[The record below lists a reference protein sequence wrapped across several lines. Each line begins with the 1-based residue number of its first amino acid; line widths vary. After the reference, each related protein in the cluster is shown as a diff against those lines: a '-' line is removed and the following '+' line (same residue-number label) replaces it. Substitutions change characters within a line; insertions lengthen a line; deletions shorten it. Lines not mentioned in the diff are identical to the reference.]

1 MQGILSKDS
10 DFVNSSV
17 SVDLLCFITSCRS
30 TIKCLGESSRFSSCQ
45 LIKGFFLFLDS
56 GNKEAVPGL
65 IDTRLSTLL
74 FIFVL
79 GAEMQLLAIIK
90 TLDM

>member
-1 MQGILSKDS
+1 
-10 DFVNSSV
+10 
-17 SVDLLCFITSCRS
+17 
-30 TIKCLGESSRFSSCQ
+30 